1 MSTLRP
7 YQSEAV
13 NAVFRE
19 WEDKTS
25 TLIVCPTGTGKTE
38 IFCEIIRRMQP
49 KRTIVLAHRGE
60 LITQAVKRLWKF
72 GIEADVEMADKWA
85 DENYWSRAPVV
96 VSTVQTQIAGNGGS
110 GRMRRFDPNDFGLV
124 VCDEAHH
131 YTAKSFRKVVD
142 HYRQNENIKILGVT
156 ATPDRADEA
165 ALGQV
170 FDSVALDYEI
180 LDAIH
185 DGWLVPVE
193 QQMVNIQGLDF
204 SKVRTTAGDL
214 NGADLAAVMEAEKNL
229 HGIAS
234 SSIDIIGQR
243 KTLVF
248 TVTVKQA
255 ERLAEIFNR
264 HRPGMADWVCGT
276 TPKDQRHKIL
286 KAFSDGEIQVLVNV
300 GVLTEGY
307 DEPAVEIIVQ
317 ARPTKS
323 RCLYA
328 QIIGRS
334 LRPLPGTVDGLETVE
349 QRKASIAASPKPAA
363 LVLDFVGNSGKHKLM
378 TTADILGGK
387 VSQQAIE
394 KAVAK
399 AKKAKAP
406 VRMDEE
412 LDHAEQ
418 DVRAEIEEHKAKE
431 AKRRAHVVAQ
441 AEFKLRSVDPFDV
454 FDLKPTKS
462 RGWDA
467 GKSLSEAQRAVLLRA
482 GVNIVGMPYS
492 QQKQLLVAI
501 FERRNNKMA
510 TLKQCQLLRKRG
522 VDTSTMTFEQATNKL
537 NEIAQKEGWKSKGAK
552 PVQAPPLEKPKPRHY
567 PSAAT
572 VLDEPPWMKEIFR

>member
-13 NAVFRE
+13 RAVFRE
-19 WEDKTS
+19 WEDKAS
-25 TLIVCPTGTGKTE
+25 TLLVCPTGTGKTE
-38 IFCEIIRRMQP
+38 IFCEIIRQMQP

-96 VSTVQTQIAGNGGS
+96 VSTVQTQIAGENGN
-110 GRMRRFDPNDFGLV
+110 GRMSRFDPADFGLV

-131 YTAKSFRKVVD
+131 YTAKSFRKVLD
-142 HYRQNENIKILGVT
+142 HYRKNPDIKILGVT
-156 ATPDRADEA
+156 ATPDRADES

-170 FDSVALDYEI
+170 FDSVAMDYEI

-193 QQMVNIQGLDF
+193 QQMVNIEGLDF

-234 SSIDIIGQR
+234 SSIEVIGQR

-264 HRPGMADWVCGT
+264 HREGMADWVCGT

-286 KAFSDGEIQVLVNV
+286 KGFSDGRIQVLVNV

-334 LRPLPGTVDGLETVE
+334 LRPLPGIVDGLELVE
-349 QRKASIAASPKPAA
+349 QRKDAIARSPKPAA

-399 AKKAKAP
+399 AKKANAP

-412 LDHAEQ
+412 LDSAER
-418 DVRAEIEEHKAKE
+418 DVHAEIEAHKAEE
-431 AKRRAHVVAQ
+431 AARRAHVVAQ

-467 GKSLSEAQRAVLLRA
+467 GKTLTAAQRGVLLRA

-501 FERRNNKMA
+501 FDRRNNKMA

-522 VDTSTMTFEQATNKL
+522 VDTATMTFEQATEKL
-537 NEIAQKEGWKSKGAK
+537 NEVAQKEGWS
-552 PVQAPPLEKPKPRHY
+552 KPKVGQPIPTTIKAQHY
-567 PSAAT
+567 PSAAA
-572 VLDEPPWMKEIFR
+572 VLDEPSWMKDLFG

>member
-7 YQSEAV
+7 YQVEQVTS
-13 NAVFRE
+13 VFRE
-19 WEDKTS
+19 WEDNTS
-25 TLIVCPTGTGKTE
+25 TLIVSPTGTGKTE
-38 IFCEIIRRMQP
+38 TFCEIIRRMQP
-49 KRTIVLAHRGE
+49 KRAIVLAHRGE
-60 LITQAVKRLWKF
+60 LITQAVRRLWKF
-72 GIEADVEMADKWA
+72 GIEADVEMADRWA

-96 VSTVQTQIAGNGGS
+96 VSTVQTQIAGNHGS
-110 GRMRRFDPNDFGLV
+110 GRMARFDPNEFGLV

-131 YTAKSFRKVVD
+131 YTAPSFRKVLD
-142 HYRQNENIKILGVT
+142 HYRKNENIKILGVT
-156 ATPDRADEA
+156 ATPDRADES

-170 FDSVALDYEI
+170 FDSVAHAYEI
-180 LDAIH
+180 LDAIR

-193 QQMVNIQGLDF
+193 QQMVNIEGLDF
-204 SKVRTTAGDL
+204 SSVRTTAGDL

-234 SSIDIIGQR
+234 SSIRIIGDR

-264 HRPGMADWVCGT
+264 HRAGMANWVCGE
-276 TPKDQRHKIL
+276 TPKDQRYKTL
-286 KAFSDGEIQVLVNV
+286 KDFSDNRTQVLVNV

-328 QIIGRS
+328 QIIGRA
-334 LRPLPGTVDGLETVE
+334 LRPLTGIVDEFSDAE
-349 QRKASIAASPKPAA
+349 ERREAIARSPKPAA

-387 VSQQAIE
+387 VSDEAIE
-394 KAVAK
+394 KAIAR
-399 AKKAKAP
+399 AKKANAP
-406 VRMDEE
+406 VRMDQE
-412 LDHAEQ
+412 LD
-418 DVRAEIEEHKAKE
+418 RAEKDIRAEVEARKAKE

-441 AEFKLRSVDPFDV
+441 ADYKLRSVDPFDI
-454 FDLKPTKS
+454 FDLKPMKP
-462 RGWDA
+462 RGWDE
-467 GKSLSEAQRAVLLRA
+467 GKSLTEKQRAVLLRQ
-482 GVNIVGMPYS
+482 GVNPDGMPYG
-492 QQKQLLVAI
+492 QQKQLLVRL
-501 FERRNNKMA
+501 FDRMGNKMA

-522 VDTSTMTFEQATNKL
+522 VDTRTMTFDQASTAIT
-537 NEIAQKEGWKSKGAK
+537 EIAEREGWRKRA
-552 PVQAPPLEKPKPRHY
+552 
-567 PSAAT
+567 
-572 VLDEPPWMKEIFR
+572 

>member
-13 NAVFRE
+13 RAVFRE
-19 WEDKTS
+19 WEDKAS
-25 TLIVCPTGTGKTE
+25 TLLVCPTGTGKTE

-96 VSTVQTQIAGNGGS
+96 VSTVQTQIAGENGN
-110 GRMRRFDPNDFGLV
+110 GRMSRFDPADFGLV

-131 YTAKSFRKVVD
+131 YTAKSFRKVLD
-142 HYRQNENIKILGVT
+142 HYRKNPEIKILGVT
-156 ATPDRADEA
+156 ATPDRADES

-170 FDSVALDYEI
+170 FDSVAMDYEI

-193 QQMVNIQGLDF
+193 QQMVNIEGLDF

-234 SSIDIIGQR
+234 SSIAIIGDR

-264 HRPGMADWVCGT
+264 HREGMADWVCGT

-286 KAFSDGEIQVLVNV
+286 KGFSDGRIQVLVNV

-334 LRPLPGTVDGLETVE
+334 LRPLPGIVDGLELVV
-349 QRKASIAASPKPAA
+349 QRKNAIASSPKPAA

-399 AKKAKAP
+399 AKKANAP

-412 LDHAEQ
+412 LDSAER
-418 DVRAEIEEHKAKE
+418 DVHAEIEAHKAEE
-431 AKRRAHVVAQ
+431 AARRAHVVAQ

-467 GKSLSEAQRAVLLRA
+467 GKTLTAAQRGVLLRA

-501 FERRNNKMA
+501 FDRRNNKMA

-522 VDTSTMTFEQATNKL
+522 VDTATMTFEQATEKL
-537 NEIAQKEGWKSKGAK
+537 NEVAQKEGWS
-552 PVQAPPLEKPKPRHY
+552 KPKVGQPIPTTIKPQHY
-567 PSAAT
+567 PSAAA
-572 VLDEPPWMKEIFR
+572 VLDEPSWMKDLFG

>member
-7 YQSEAV
+7 YQTEAV
-13 NAVFRE
+13 HAVFRE

-38 IFCEIIRRMQP
+38 TFCEIIRRMQP
-49 KRTIVLAHRGE
+49 KRTVVLAHRGE
-60 LITQAVKRLWKF
+60 LVTQAVKRLWKF
-72 GIEADVEMADKWA
+72 GIEADVEMSDKWA

-96 VSTVQTQIAGNGGS
+96 VSTVQTQIAGENGN
-110 GRMRRFDPNDFGLV
+110 GRMTRFDPMDFGLV

-131 YTAKSFRKVVD
+131 YTAKSFRKVLD
-142 HYRQNENIKILGVT
+142 HYRKNPEIKILGVT

-170 FDSVALDYEI
+170 FDSVAMDYEI

-193 QQMVNIQGLDF
+193 QQMVNIEGLDF

-234 SSIDIIGQR
+234 SSIKIIGDR
-243 KTLVF
+243 KTLAF

-264 HRPGMADWVCGT
+264 HRAGMADWVCGA

-286 KAFSDGEIQVLVNV
+286 KDFSDGRIQVLVNV

-334 LRPLPGTVDGLETVE
+334 LRPLTGTVDGLETVVE
-349 QRKASIAASPKPAA
+349 RIDAIARSPKPAA

-387 VSQQAIE
+387 VSEQAIE
-394 KAVAK
+394 KAVER
-399 AKKAKAP
+399 AKKANAP

-412 LDHAEQ
+412 LDHAER
-418 DVRAEIEEHKAKE
+418 DIRSEIEAQKERE

-467 GKSLSEAQRAVLLRA
+467 GKTLSEGQRAVLARA
-482 GVNIVGMPYS
+482 GVNIVEMPYT
-492 QQKQLLVAI
+492 QQKQLLVEI
-501 FERRNNKMA
+501 FNRRDKSMA
-510 TLKQCQLLRKRG
+510 TLKQCRALRKRG
-522 VDTSTMTFEQATNKL
+522 VDTSAMTFDQARSAL
-537 NEIAQKEGWKSKGAK
+537 DGIAQKEGWGKKKETTPTAPAPIRPA
-552 PVQAPPLEKPKPRHY
+552 PVPG
-567 PSAAT
+567 SIAT
-572 VLDEPPWMKEIFR
+572 DEPSWMKDLFG

>member
-13 NAVFRE
+13 ESVFRE

-38 IFCEIIRRMQP
+38 TFCEIIKRMQP
-49 KRTIVLAHRGE
+49 KRAIVLAHRGE

-96 VSTVQTQIAGNGGS
+96 VSTVQTQISGNAGA

-131 YTAKSFRKVVD
+131 YTAPSFRKVLD
-142 HYRQNENIKILGVT
+142 HYRQNPEIKILGVT

-170 FDSVALDYEI
+170 FDSVAFDYEI

-193 QQMVNIQGLDF
+193 QQMVNIEGLDF

-234 SSIDIIGQR
+234 SSLAIIKDR

-264 HRPGMADWVCGT
+264 HRPGMADWVCGM

-286 KAFSDGEIQVLVNV
+286 KDFSDNRTQILVNV

-328 QIIGRS
+328 QIIGRA
-334 LRPLPGTVDGLETVE
+334 LRPLTGTVDGWDSSDDRI
-349 QRKASIAASPKPAA
+349 QAIAQSSKPSA

-387 VSQQAIE
+387 VSEEAIE
-394 KAVAK
+394 KAIAK
-399 AKKAKAP
+399 AKKANAP

-412 LDHAEQ
+412 LDHAEKNVQ
-418 DVRAEIEEHKAKE
+418 AEIQERKDKE
-431 AKRRAHVVAQ
+431 ARRRAHVVAQ
-441 AEFKLRSVDPFDV
+441 AEYKTRSVDPFDI
-454 FDLKPTKS
+454 FDLKPVKA
-462 RGWDA
+462 RGWDS
-467 GKSLSEAQRAVLLRA
+467 GKTLSEPQRAVLLRA
-482 GVNIVGMPYS
+482 GINTTGMPYS
-492 QQKQLLVAI
+492 QQKQLLLAV
-501 FERRNNKMA
+501 FERRNNKLA
-510 TLKQCQLLRKRG
+510 TLKQCRALRKRG
-522 VDTSTMTFEQATNKL
+522 VTTDGLTFEQASQKL
-537 NEIAQKEGWKSKGAK
+537 NEISAKEGWKSKNGNG
-552 PVQAPPLEKPKPRHY
+552 QSTAPPAPIRPA
-567 PSAAT
+567 PVPGSP
-572 VLDEPPWMKEIFR
+572 VDEPPWMKDLFG

>member
-13 NAVFRE
+13 RAVFRE
-19 WEDKTS
+19 WEDKAS
-25 TLIVCPTGTGKTE
+25 TLLVCPTGTGKTE

-96 VSTVQTQIAGNGGS
+96 VSTVQTQIAGENGN
-110 GRMRRFDPNDFGLV
+110 GRMSRFDPADFGLV

-131 YTAKSFRKVVD
+131 YTAKSFRKVLD
-142 HYRQNENIKILGVT
+142 HYRKNPEIKILGVT
-156 ATPDRADEA
+156 ATPDRADES

-170 FDSVALDYEI
+170 FDSVAMDYEI

-193 QQMVNIQGLDF
+193 QQMVNIEGLDF

-234 SSIDIIGQR
+234 SSIEIIGQR

-264 HRPGMADWVCGT
+264 HREGMADWVCGT

-286 KAFSDGEIQVLVNV
+286 KGFSDGRIQVLVNV

-334 LRPLPGTVDGLETVE
+334 LRPLPGIVDGLELVV
-349 QRKASIAASPKPAA
+349 QRKNAIASSPKPAA

-399 AKKAKAP
+399 AKKANAP

-412 LDHAEQ
+412 LDSAER
-418 DVRAEIEEHKAKE
+418 DVHAEIEAHKAEE
-431 AKRRAHVVAQ
+431 AARRAHVVAQ

-467 GKSLSEAQRAVLLRA
+467 GKTLTAAQRGVLLRA

-501 FERRNNKMA
+501 FDRRNNKMA

-522 VDTSTMTFEQATNKL
+522 VDTATMTFEQATEKL
-537 NEIAQKEGWKSKGAK
+537 NEVAQKEGWS
-552 PVQAPPLEKPKPRHY
+552 KPKVGQPIPTTIKPQHY
-567 PSAAT
+567 PSAAA
-572 VLDEPPWMKEIFR
+572 VLDEPSWMKDLFG